1 MIAQVVAYSGRGAGS
16 KLIKWGTRG
25 RFSHLSL
32 RFLEIEK
39 PIRDMVF
46 DKFALRIAP
55 DYEVES
61 LQFKGVIGHS
71 FERQD
76 NQVVFNF
83 KHDEAQAWVIL
94 RTAIN
99 LLGSGYDYRGI
110 GGFLSRR
117 SKHNPSKFFCSELVA
132 YCLIKAGIV
141 LLWLPPFKQAPN
153 TTVSSTLLLE
163 E

>member
-16 KLIKWGTRG
+16 KLIIWGTRG
-25 RFSHLSL
+25 RFSHLAL

-55 DYEVES
+55 DFEVES

-71 FERQD
+71 FHRQD

-83 KHDEAQAWVIL
+83 KHDEAQALVIL
-94 RTAIN
+94 KTAIG
-99 LLGSGYDYRGI
+99 LLGKGYDYRGI

-117 SKHNPSKFFCSELVA
+117 DKHNPNRWFCSELVA
-132 YCLIKAGIV
+132 WCLLKAGIV

-153 TTVSSTLLLE
+153 TTVSSTLLFE